1 MGSDHLPQQVSL
13 FNYIAQGTEAQCSGE
28 QKFLFEN
35 ANWAQ
40 FRDLCSDLSLADVH
54 SHPHNYLP

>member
-1 MGSDHLPQQVSL
+1 MGSDHLPQQVTL
-13 FNYIAQGTEAQCSGE
+13 LNYIAQGTDAQCSEE
-28 QKFLFEN
+28 QTILLEK

-54 SHPHNYLP
+54 SQDSYQF